1 MFSLNGDVAL
11 MIVLMAVCFRFIVFG
26 NKSSSKYLIGAT
38 EHYLTVWD
46 LLTCSG
52 KLCVCVCVCVCVCT
66 RMCTCVYMCVFV

>member
-26 NKSSSKYLIGAT
+26 NKSSSKYLVGAT

-52 KLCVCVCVCVCVCT
+52 KLCVCT
-66 RMCTCVYMCVFV
+66 RTCMCVYMCVFV